1 MTSGNPLERDI
12 EKAVARKALMLYGV
26 HSSKLTSSANNGL
39 PDRIFWVKGGKPLLI
54 EFKRKG
60 QVPRPNQ
67 QHVIEMLRK
76 EGYAVEVHDN
86 VTTALASI
94 ALHVGIGGDHD

>member
-1 MTSGNPLERDI
+1 MTLANPLERDI

-26 HSSKLTSSANNGL
+26 HSSKLTSPAHNGL
-39 PDRIFWVKGGKPLLI
+39 PDRIFWLRGGKPLLI

-60 QVPRPNQ
+60 QLPRPNQ

>member
-1 MTSGNPLERDI
+1 MTLANPLERDI
-12 EKAVARKALMLYGV
+12 EKTVVRKALMLYGV
-26 HSSKLTSSANNGL
+26 HSSKLTSPAHNGL

-94 ALHVGIGGDHD
+94 ALHVGMGGSHD